1 MKESFFHQNRSPVI
15 FGMLVLLIGG
25 VYAYRQIQVSL
36 FPEIT
41 FPKIKVIAD
50 NGEQPV
56 DKMMITVT
64 RPLEDAIKL
73 IPDLKDIRTIT
84 SRGSCEISAYLD
96 WDADVYTSQQLI
108 ESRISAIRNDLPATT
123 QITVER
129 MNPSILPVMGYS
141 LESTNESLMELKLL
155 AEYTIKPY
163 LSQVEGVSAVRVQGG
178 KTKEFWIQ
186 LDPLKL
192 SHYNLTPLDVS
203 NALAKT
209 DFIRSNGFMNSY
221 RRLYLNLTD
230 AALYTIGDIEKIP
243 LLSGTNKQVTVKD
256 IGKVNI
262 EDKIEYV
269 KINANGHEGVL
280 INILKQPNANLI
292 QMTDAMDQ
300 KIRDIGSILPAGVT
314 LKPFYKQSDFV
325 NDSIKSIRDAL
336 LIGLFLAIVV
346 AILFLRSGQAS
357 VAILFTLPI
366 TLSFSL
372 MIMLSFGYTLNIM
385 TIGGIAA
392 AIGLVI
398 DDAVVVIEQM
408 HRTREEHPET
418 NIFSLVK
425 KALLY
430 LLPSMVGSSLSTIVI
445 FLPFS
450 LMTGVAGAYFKILAF
465 TMIITLTC
473 SFFVM
478 VIGLPS
484 FYGWLVNKFPDKTKA
499 IHHTEKKRWVDFL
512 IHRPWFSGLFTLI
525 LITAVIVTIP
535 KLKKGFLPEMDE
547 GSIVLDFNSPPG
559 TSIEETDVMLKKV
572 DEIILNTPEVVS
584 YSRRTGTQ
592 MGFFITEPNRGDYL
606 IELKKN
612 RNRTTEE
619 VIADIRHRVESQVP
633 ALTVDFGQVIGD
645 MLGDLMTSVQPLEL
659 KVFGP
664 DRNKIKSYAEQIA
677 GLMEN
682 IPGTADVFDGIVIA
696 GPNITIKPN
705 YTALSHFGLT
715 PDDLQFQVET
725 ALHGLVVGNV
735 MEKQQLTDIRM
746 IYGTGPTQ
754 TYDNFENLPI
764 LLSQGKHTTLKS
776 VATVEVQDGVAEQER
791 ENLQPIVAVTARLE
805 GRDLGSVMNDIQ
817 QAIKTKIH
825 FDRGYG
831 VLYGGSYSEQQQSF
845 KELLTILI
853 LASLLV
859 LLVQM
864 VLFHNIFVGFV
875 ILFNSLLGVGGSVI
889 ALYVTGT
896 PLNVGSYTGIIMIV
910 GIIAENA
917 IFTFQQFITALKT
930 HDRNTAINFAIA
942 ARLRPKLMTALG
954 AITALLPLALGIG
967 AGAQLHQPLAIAV
980 IGGLIVALPLLL
992 IVFPTFLRYMRLNP
1006 SKQDQK

>member
-1 MKESFFHQNRSPVI
+1 MKESIFHKYRSPII
-15 FGMLVLLIGG
+15 FGMLVLMLGG
-25 VYAYRQIQVSL
+25 VYAYRQVQVSL

-56 DKMMITVT
+56 DKMMITIT

-73 IPDLKDIRTIT
+73 IPGMKGIRSTT
-84 SRGSCEISAYLD
+84 SRGSCEISAFLD
-96 WDADVYTSQQLI
+96 WDANVYTSQQLI
-108 ESRISAIRNDLPATT
+108 ESRIAAIRNDLPSAT
-123 QITVER
+123 QITIER

-141 LESTNESLMELKLL
+141 LESNNKSLMELKLL

-192 SHYNLTPLDVS
+192 SQYNLTPGDVS
-203 NALAKT
+203 AALAKT

-230 AALYTIGDIEKIP
+230 AGLYSIKDIESVP
-243 LLSGTNKQVTVKD
+243 LLSGTNKQVFVKD

-280 INILKQPNANLI
+280 VNILKQPNANLI
-292 QMTDAMDQ
+292 QVTDAMDQ
-300 KIRDIGSILPAGVT
+300 KIKDIVSILPAGVT

-357 VAILFTLPI
+357 VAILFTIPI

-372 MIMLSFGYTLNIM
+372 LIMLGLGYTLNIM

-418 NIFSLVK
+418 NISTLVQ
-425 KALLY
+425 KAIHY
-430 LLPSMVGSSLSTIVI
+430 LFPAMVATSLSTIVI

-450 LMTGVAGAYFKILAF
+450 LMTGVAGAYFKILAY

-473 SFFVM
+473 SFIVTA
-478 VIGLPS
+478 IGLPA
-484 FYGWLVNKFPDKTKA
+484 FYGWLVDRFPDKLKVV
-499 IHHTEKKRWVDFL
+499 HHTERKRWVDFL
-512 IHRPWFSGLFTLI
+512 IHRPWVSALFTVAL
-525 LITAVIVTIP
+525 LAATIIIIP
-535 KLKKGFLPEMDE
+535 QLKQGFLPEMDE

-572 DEIILNTPEVVS
+572 DKIILNTPEVVS

-606 IELKKN
+606 IGLRKK
-612 RNRTTEE
+612 RSRTTEE
-619 VIADIRHRVESQVP
+619 VIADIRHRVESQLP

-645 MLGDLMTSVQPLEL
+645 MLGDLMTSVQPIEL

-664 DRNKIKSYAEQIA
+664 DRNKIKVYASDIA
-677 GLMEN
+677 KLMEQV
-682 IPGTADVFDGIVIA
+682 PGTADVFDGIVIA
-696 GPNITIKPN
+696 GPNIDVKPN
-705 YTALSHFGLT
+705 YAALANYGLS
-715 PDDLQFQVET
+715 PEELQSQLET
-725 ALHGLVVGNV
+725 AIHGRVVGQV
-735 MEKQQLTDIRM
+735 VEKQQLTDIRM
-746 IYGTGPTQ
+746 IYANGPKQ
-754 TYDNFENLPI
+754 SYGDLDKIPI
-764 LLSQGKHTTLKS
+764 LLPQGKHTVLEN
-776 VATVEVQDGVAEQER
+776 VATVSVKQGVAEQER
-791 ENLQPIVAVTARLE
+791 ENLQPIVAVTGRLE
-805 GRDLGSVMNDIQ
+805 GRDLGSVMKDVQ
-817 QAIKTKIH
+817 QSIRKNINFEK
-825 FDRGYG
+825 GYG
-831 VLYGGSYSEQQQSF
+831 VLYGGSYAEQQHSF
-845 KELLTILI
+845 RELLTILI

-864 VLFHNIFVGFV
+864 VLFRNVLVGFV
-875 ILFNSLLGVGGSVI
+875 IIFNSLLGIGGSVL

-896 PLNVGSYTGIIMIV
+896 PLNVGSYTGIIMVV

-917 IFTFQQFITALKT
+917 IFTFQQFITALET
-930 HDRNTAINFAIA
+930 HDRNSAINFAIA

-954 AITALLPLALGIG
+954 AIMALSPLALGIG

-992 IVFPTFLRYMRLNP
+992 IVFPTFLRFLKVKG
-1006 SKQDQK
+1006 SEG